1 MNGEDIAL
9 PISNENPAIMKD
21 TSKCIQCGYCVRI
34 CRNDVTVAKMY
45 DLGITHEPIC
55 INCGQCAN
63 YCPTESIRERFDYLK
78 VERLLSN
85 PEKVVVVSLAPA
97 VRVALGEE
105 FGIEAGK
112 NIYKKIVTAL
122 KKLGFK
128 YVFDITFGADLTVM
142 EEALELVERIKNNK
156 NLPMFTSCCPSWVK
170 YAEIFY
176 PELIPNLSTC
186 KSPIAMQSTTIKT
199 YFAKKEGIDLGRL
212 VNVVIAPCTSKKYEI
227 KRDEI
232 NVTKRDTD
240 YVLTTRELAKM
251 IKDNNIDLLKLE
263 DGKFDSPLG
272 LGSSAGVIFGS
283 SGGVSEATLRTA
295 YHYITGKD
303 LEDEKLVFSDV
314 RGMDGIKEVLLDT
327 GEIKLKV
334 AIANGMK
341 NAKTLID
348 KIKDGKMDYQFIEVM
363 NCVGGCIAGGGQPK
377 LSLLEMRDKKL
388 ERMNGLYSE
397 DEKMKRRLSYK
408 NPDIIKIYREFYND
422 KDKVHKYLHTT
433 YDDKSYLVK
442 GKK

>member
-21 TSKCIQCGYCVRI
+21 ASKCIQCGYCVRI

-63 YCPTESIRERFDYLK
+63 YCPTESISERLDFMK

-85 PEKVVVVSLAPA
+85 PEKIVVVSLAPA

-105 FGIEAGK
+105 FGLEAGK
-112 NIYKKIVTAL
+112 NIYKKIITAL
-122 KKLGFK
+122 RKLGFK
-128 YVFDITFGADLTVM
+128 YVFDVTFGADLTVM

-176 PELIPNLSTC
+176 PELISNLSTC

-199 YFAKKEGIDLGRL
+199 YFAEKEGIDLEEL
-212 VNVVIAPCTSKKYEI
+212 VNVVIAPCTAKKYEI
-227 KRDEI
+227 KRSEL

-240 YVLTTRELAKM
+240 YVLTKRELAKM
-251 IKDNNIDLLKLE
+251 IKEAGIDLLKLE

-295 YHYITGKD
+295 YHYITGED
-303 LEDEKLVFSDV
+303 LEDEKLIFSNV
-314 RGMDGIKEVLLDT
+314 RGMNGIKEVELDV
-327 GEIKLKV
+327 GDIKIKG

-348 KIKDGKMDYQFIEVM
+348 KIKEGNTDYQFVEVM
-363 NCVGGCIAGGGQPK
+363 NCTGGCVAGGGQPK
-377 LSLLEMRDKKL
+377 LSLLEMKDKKL

-408 NPDIIKIYREFYND
+408 NPDIIKIYKEFYSD
-422 KDKVHKYLHTT
+422 KERVHKYLHTS
-433 YDDKSYLVK
+433 YSDKSYLLRG
-442 GKK
+442 GK

>member
-21 TSKCIQCGYCVRI
+21 ASKCIQCGYCVRI

-45 DLGITHEPIC
+45 DLGITNDPIC

-63 YCPTESIRERFDYLK
+63 YCPTESISERLDFMK

-85 PEKVVVVSLAPA
+85 PEKIVVVSLAPA

-105 FGIEAGK
+105 FGLEAGK
-112 NIYKKIVTAL
+112 NIYKKIITAL
-122 KKLGFK
+122 RKLGFK

-142 EEALELVERIKNNK
+142 EESLELVERIKNNK

-199 YFAKKEGIDLGRL
+199 YFAEKEGINLEKL
-212 VNVVIAPCTSKKYEI
+212 VNVVIAPCTAKKYEI
-227 KRDEI
+227 KRSEL

-251 IKDNNIDLLKLE
+251 IKEAGIDLLKLE
-263 DGKFDSPLG
+263 EGKFDSPLG

-283 SGGVSEATLRTA
+283 SGGVSEAALRTA
-295 YHYITGKD
+295 YHYITGED
-303 LEDEKLVFSDV
+303 LEDEKLVFSNA
-314 RGMDGIKEVLLDT
+314 RGMNGIKEVELDV
-327 GEIKLKV
+327 GDIKIKA

-348 KIKDGKMDYQFIEVM
+348 KIKEGNADYQFVEVM
-363 NCVGGCIAGGGQPK
+363 NCVGGCVAGGGQPK
-377 LSLLEMRDKKL
+377 LSLLEMKDKKL
-388 ERMNGLYSE
+388 ERMNGLFSE

-408 NPDIIKIYREFYND
+408 NPDIIRIYKEFYSD
-422 KDKVHKYLHTT
+422 KERVHKYLHTS
-433 YDDKSYLVK
+433 YSDKSYLLRGEK
-442 GKK
+442 